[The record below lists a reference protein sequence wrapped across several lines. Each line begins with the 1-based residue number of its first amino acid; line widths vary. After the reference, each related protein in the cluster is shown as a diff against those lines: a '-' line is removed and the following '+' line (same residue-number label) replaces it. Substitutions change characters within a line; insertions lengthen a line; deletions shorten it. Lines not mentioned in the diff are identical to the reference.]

1 MAKLVATSC
10 TRACAVMFVCYA
22 DLSFVSV
29 NLSDSHSRV
38 CSLSLSHS
46 LTPSTGDRQIAAA
59 TPTTNAVCVTN
70 TNCTVGLTTEASSG
84 TTTSPATCQP
94 RCTPCPSNQAL
105 QVSAD
110 GCGTCSTLAS
120 AAAGNFYNSLHRS
133 SFCSQLSFFSSCFV
147 VVCLCV
153 CVFVCLFV
161 CLPLTT
167 ITLAC
172 VG

>member
-1 MAKLVATSC
+1 V
-10 TRACAVMFVCYA
+10 
-22 DLSFVSV
+22 LSFT
-29 NLSDSHSRV
+29 LSI
-38 CSLSLSHS
+38 
-46 LTPSTGDRQIAAA
+46 TPSTADRQMAAA
-59 TPTTNAVCVTN
+59 TSTTNAVCVTN

-120 AAAGNFYNSLHRS
+120 AAAGNVYNSLHLS
-133 SFCSQLSFFSSCFV
+133 SFCSQLSLFFSCFV

-153 CVFVCLFV
+153 CVCLSAIDGYNPRLRRVNRVCEHAHTFVTDGDDLNVVPF
-161 CLPLTT
+161 PFFLTRVEQSCRT
-167 ITLAC
+167 
-172 VG
+172 V

>member
-1 MAKLVATSC
+1 V
-10 TRACAVMFVCYA
+10 
-22 DLSFVSV
+22 LSFT
-29 NLSDSHSRV
+29 
-38 CSLSLSHS
+38 LSLSHS
-46 LTPSTGDRQIAAA
+46 LAPSTGDRQIAAA
-59 TPTTNAVCVTN
+59 TPTTNAVCVAN

-120 AAAGNFYNSLHRS
+120 AAAGNFTTPCTDLPFVLSLV
-133 SFCSQLSFFSSCFV
+133 FFPGVLLLFA
-147 VVCLCV
+147 CV
-153 CVFVCLFV
+153 CVCVCVCLFV
-161 CLPLTT
+161 CVPLTT

-172 VG
+172 YVW